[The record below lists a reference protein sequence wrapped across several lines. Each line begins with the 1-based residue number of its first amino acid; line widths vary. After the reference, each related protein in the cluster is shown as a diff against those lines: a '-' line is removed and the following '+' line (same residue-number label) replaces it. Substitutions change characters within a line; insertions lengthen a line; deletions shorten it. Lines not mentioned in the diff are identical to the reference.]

1 MNIVTMP
8 TVEGP
13 RPRHAERLRQ
23 AIAHLEQNPREGVY
37 LPGLT
42 GDKVMKKLSEWGQS
56 GKYRT
61 TNDEGVTLLTKKK
74 AQVKP

>member
-1 MNIVTMP
+1 MNIVTIPP
-8 TVEGP
+8 T
-13 RPRHAERLRQ
+13 ATNAYRLRQ
-23 AIAHLEQNPREGVY
+23 AIAHLDANPDQGVY